1 MVANA
6 QLARNRQPDD
16 VQELVELLHV
26 EGAVLELRALGLP
39 GGSVSAGWF
48 DDTQAAT
55 QAAHLLD
62 SQQPSGVY
70 LTLNPVDRSLL
81 ARRANRVAPV
91 RKGPALTGDANVVA
105 RRWLPLDFDPE
116 RAAGISATNGEHH
129 AAIER
134 AKVVAAWLTAEG
146 WPDPVRADSGNG
158 AHLLYRVD
166 LPNDQASAILVRRC
180 LEPVAARFGGRG
192 VVVDTAV
199 FNASRIWKA
208 YGTTARKGDDLIERP
223 HRKATLLAVPQ
234 TLESVPAHLLQV
246 LADQGPEDE
255 VQRPLGGR
263 GGPFDVDAFLARH
276 GMAATKGAWQNGGT
290 RWRLASCPFSDTH
303 TDGAF
308 VVQFP
313 NGAVAAGC
321 HHQSCTWTWRELRER
336 LEPAIYPSPH
346 LVPPDGPQE
355 PPLVMADLR
364 EEGLTTPS
372 AGLAAG
378 VWRGF
383 FGRFRDWVIPTT
395 DGAEETIFAGAAV
408 ALGLALGRTVAVS
421 YGRPLYPNVVAL
433 VVGPSGSVRKTTVLS
448 RAAAVLDRAFTSD
461 FLRVTQSLGSA
472 EGLLELFCDD
482 QGDALEA
489 IPSQRVLLSESE
501 FTNILTKMGR
511 SGTANIL
518 DVLISLFDGEDVTPR
533 TRHRP
538 ISVRQ
543 PFLSMLA
550 TTTPENLQGR
560 LDPRFIDSGFFP
572 RCSIF
577 WATAREPIA
586 YPEMPNEAGLVAL
599 ASQLHERAKTTDS
612 RTLALTPKARDLWHD
627 LYARY
632 VGTERQMMGSR
643 ARMLTR
649 IPEQVMR
656 FALLY
661 AVDADHGTIERDD
674 LETAA
679 LVGEYLVATAGAL
692 PALEGRSAVED
703 VERRVL
709 AALKAAQAAQAWA
722 PVSRIHRLVSGRI
735 DAQRLRQILD
745 ALVALE
751 LVERRTQEIS
761 HHGRVTVYRSRE
773 DPLSHGHTV
782 TGS

>member
-1 MVANA
+1 MIAATRPV
-6 QLARNRQPDD
+6 RNREPDD
-16 VQELVELLHV
+16 VRRLLDLLHV
-26 EGAVLELRALGLP
+26 HGAAIEVRILGLP
-39 GGSVSAGWF
+39 GGVMAGWF
-48 DDTQAAT
+48 DDMDQAAEVIRRMNT
-55 QAAHLLD
+55 QR
-62 SQQPSGVY
+62 PKGVY
-70 LTLNPVDRSLL
+70 VTLNPVDHDLL
-81 ARRANRVAPV
+81 GRRANRV
-91 RKGPALTGDANVVA
+91 GPTRHGPSLTGDSNVVA

-116 RAAGISATNGEHH
+116 RPEGISASEEEHR
-129 AAIER
+129 AALER
-134 AKVVAAWLTAEG
+134 AEAVAHWLAEVG
-146 WPDPVRADSGNG
+146 WPQPVRADSGNG
-158 AHLLYRVD
+158 AHLLYRID
-166 LPNDQASAILVRRC
+166 LPNDQVSAVLVRRC
-180 LEPVAARFGGRG
+180 LEAIAARFGGDG
-192 VVVDTAV
+192 VIVDTGV
-199 FNASRIWKA
+199 FNASRIWKV
-208 YGTTARKGDDLIERP
+208 YGTTARKGEDLPERP
-223 HRKATLLAVPQ
+223 HRRASILAVPSP
-234 TLESVPAHLLQV
+234 LEVVPNHLLEA
-246 LADQGPEDE
+246 LADEAPELLQAGARRDA
-255 VQRPLGGR
+255 R
-263 GGPFDVDAFLARH
+263 GAFDVDAFLERH
-276 GMAATKGAWQNGGT
+276 HLPAVASPWQSGGR
-290 RWRLASCPFSDTH
+290 RWRLLQCPFSDAH
-303 TDGAF
+303 TDGAY
-308 VVQFP
+308 VVQFAS
-313 NGAVAAGC
+313 GAVAAGC
-321 HHQSCTWTWRELRER
+321 HHNSCTWTWRELRER
-336 LEPAIYPSPH
+336 FEPAICPSPH
-346 LVPPDGPQE
+346 IVPPIGPQD
-355 PPLVMADLR
+355 PPLAMADLR
-364 EEGLTTPS
+364 EEGLGTPS
-372 AGLAAG
+372 AGLDAG

-395 DGAEETIFAGAAV
+395 DGAEETIFAGASV

-421 YGRPLYPNVVAL
+421 YGRPLYPNVFAL

-448 RAAAVLDRAFTSD
+448 RAVAVLNRAFTSD
-461 FLRVTQSLGSA
+461 FLRITKSLGSA

-489 IPSQRVLLSESE
+489 IPGQRVLLSESE

-518 DVLISLFDGEDVTPR
+518 DVLISLFDGDDVTPR

-550 TTTPENLQGR
+550 STTPENLQGR
-560 LDPRFIDSGFFP
+560 LDPRFIDSGFLP

-586 YPEMPNEAGLVAL
+586 YPELPNEVGLEAL
-599 ASQLHERAKTTDS
+599 ATQLQERAKVTDN
-612 RTLALTPKARDLWHD
+612 RTLVLAAAARDLWRD

-632 VGTERQMMGSR
+632 AGTERRMIGSP

-649 IPEQVMR
+649 IPEQVLR

-679 LVGEYLVATAGAL
+679 LIGAYFVATAGVL

-709 AALKAAQAAQAWA
+709 AALKTAQAWA

-751 LVERRTQEIS
+751 LVERRTQEIP